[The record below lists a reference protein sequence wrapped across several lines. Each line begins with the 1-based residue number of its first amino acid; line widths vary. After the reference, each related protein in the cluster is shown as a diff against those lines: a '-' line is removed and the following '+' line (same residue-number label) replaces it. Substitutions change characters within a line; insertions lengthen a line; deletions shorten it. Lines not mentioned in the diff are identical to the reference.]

1 MRTEP
6 MTIFPQSLDRALSW
20 LCKDGPGNAE
30 RSVASALSAIEEHRS
45 ASACLALA
53 LTLTKLGEA
62 GLAARALQLAYVRAL
77 DGGNLPVAVCV
88 MLSSANVPEVMGSL
102 KDIAAV
108 FGAGSSRLTAP
119 GARASH
125 APPPIPAKP
134 AAEKGLVG
142 AALRRAAEAALEKLE
157 AVPRGERTIAPV
169 PLFSSVS
176 AAELEL
182 LLGAFEVVVVPEKTV
197 VVTEGDQG
205 DNAFVVVRGDLE
217 VRKQG
222 TSFATLSAGALFG
235 EMALLAR
242 APRYASV
249 VALRPSILLRVS
261 KEALERVAAERPGL
275 AEALAQYCRNRMVD
289 NLSRMANVLL
299 STAEDERRGLLQR
312 FETRVFETGAALIEE
327 GSEPIGMHLIAS
339 GEVSV
344 MKKDEGSA
352 LLLATLGVGQV
363 VGEVAVVL
371 RRRATASIVANCPT
385 VTLFLPREKFIELV
399 RESPEVLHRLYLLA
413 VSRDEETSLFLE
425 GEATLASDFQLL

>member
-1 MRTEP
+1 
-6 MTIFPQSLDRALSW
+6 
-20 LCKDGPGNAE
+20 
-30 RSVASALSAIEEHRS
+30 
-45 ASACLALA
+45 
-53 LTLTKLGEA
+53 
-62 GLAARALQLAYVRAL
+62 
-77 DGGNLPVAVCV
+77 
-88 MLSSANVPEVMGSL
+88 
-102 KDIAAV
+102 
-108 FGAGSSRLTAP
+108 
-119 GARASH
+119 
-125 APPPIPAKP
+125 
-134 AAEKGLVG
+134 
-142 AALRRAAEAALEKLE
+142 
-157 AVPRGERTIAPV
+157 
-169 PLFSSVS
+169 
-176 AAELEL
+176 
-182 LLGAFEVVVVPEKTV
+182 
-197 VVTEGDQG
+197 
-205 DNAFVVVRGDLE
+205 
-217 VRKQG
+217 
-222 TSFATLSAGALFG
+222 
-235 EMALLAR
+235 
-242 APRYASV
+242 
-249 VALRPSILLRVS
+249 
-261 KEALERVAAERPGL
+261 
-275 AEALAQYCRNRMVD
+275 MVD